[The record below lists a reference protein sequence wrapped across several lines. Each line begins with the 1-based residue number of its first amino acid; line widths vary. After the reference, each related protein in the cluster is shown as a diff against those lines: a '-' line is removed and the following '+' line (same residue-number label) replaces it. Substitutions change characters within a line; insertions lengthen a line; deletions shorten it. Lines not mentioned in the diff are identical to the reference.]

1 MVLKKHDFIF
11 IKNNTTFVLSEKF
24 VNNLMLKGKK
34 NISEKIIFN
43 IFKIL
48 QKITVKNSIFIIKF
62 SLLNSSIVLSTYRIK
77 NKKKVVVREIP
88 FILSLKKRIL
98 SIIKFILNFIRLKL
112 KGSFLINLKNE
123 IIKILKKN
131 SDLLLKKE
139 QTFLSALKNKAYAH
153 FRWF

>member
-1 MVLKKHDFIF
+1 MLLKKYNFIF
-11 IKNNTTFVLSEKF
+11 RKNSTNFVLSEKF
-24 VNNLMLKGKK
+24 VNNLMSKGKK
-34 NISEKIIFN
+34 SISEKIIFN

-88 FILSLKKRIL
+88 FILSLQKRTF
-98 SIIKFILNFIRLKL
+98 SIIKVILNFIKFKL
-112 KGSFLINLKNE
+112 KSSFLINFKNE

-139 QTFLSALKNKAYAH
+139 QIFLSVLKNKAYAH

>member
-77 NKKKVVVREIP
+77 NKK
-88 FILSLKKRIL
+88 F
-98 SIIKFILNFIRLKL
+98 
-112 KGSFLINLKNE
+112 
-123 IIKILKKN
+123 
-131 SDLLLKKE
+131 
-139 QTFLSALKNKAYAH
+139 
-153 FRWF
+153 